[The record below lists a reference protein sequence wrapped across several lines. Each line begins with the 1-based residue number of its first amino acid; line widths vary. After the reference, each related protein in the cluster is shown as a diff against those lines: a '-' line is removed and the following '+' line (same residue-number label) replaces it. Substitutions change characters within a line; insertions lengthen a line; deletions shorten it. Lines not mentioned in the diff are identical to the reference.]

1 MVGIC
6 RGRICEALG
15 YNTIT
20 DSIVVK
26 LYVTINNYSFSANFC
41 IIVNTSN
48 YFDLLIG
55 MKTIADNY
63 LFIHPI
69 SKSLCRFYS
78 LASFDVITLLL
89 ENQNLEYISCFIKF
103 IGKGSINS
111 LNFNEETNTLNKMNN
126 AVTSAPQTEN
136 LQSYEDVPQNITP
149 PVENLSPMEYI
160 HS

>member
-1 MVGIC
+1 MASIDNINNKLLVDSGSNLNLISKDYFTQLPGKYDTVGIC

-55 MKTIADNY
+55 MKTIADIY
-63 LFIHPI
+63 LYILFLSHYVVII
-69 SKSLCRFYS
+69 LFLRLMSLHLYWKIR
-78 LASFDVITLLL
+78 I
-89 ENQNLEYISCFIKF
+89 
-103 IGKGSINS
+103 
-111 LNFNEETNTLNKMNN
+111 
-126 AVTSAPQTEN
+126 
-136 LQSYEDVPQNITP
+136 
-149 PVENLSPMEYI
+149 
-160 HS
+160 